1 MICEL
6 DGKLMTTREDLHTHI
21 AGQLSLP
28 EWYGRNLDALYDALS
43 EMSDRTFVFR
53 HVSCTLEN
61 LGEYA
66 WMTLRTFIDAA
77 SANPSLEVRI
87 SE

>member
-6 DGKLMTTREDLHTHI
+6 DGSKMTSREDLHAHL
-21 AGQLSLP
+21 AQQLALP

-43 EMSDRTFVFR
+43 EMNDRIFVLR
-53 HVSCTLEN
+53 HVSCMLEN

-66 WMTLRTFIDAA
+66 WMALHTLIDAI
-77 SANPSLEVRI
+77 SANPSLEIRI